1 MLRNV
6 EKSSK
11 RTLFGFICYSNS
23 DFNFFLQMLDLVCLL
38 VADVQHGEVLGICTA
53 SVSRERICRVRYILF
68 LEIRLFKISSDSIF
82 KVIALSGYISKSKV
96 INKTAGLPI
105 IKCSCGYKILLLPS
119 VKAMSQ
125 AIEAHVETHTLKI
138 RTRQK
143 LRGNQIGFAA
153 IY

>member
-23 DFNFFLQMLDLVCLL
+23 DFNFFFTDVRYCFLL

-68 LEIRLFKISSDSIF
+68 LEIRLFKISYDSIF
-82 KVIALSGYISKSKV
+82 QGYS
-96 INKTAGLPI
+96 
-105 IKCSCGYKILLLPS
+105 
-119 VKAMSQ
+119 
-125 AIEAHVETHTLKI
+125 IEW
-138 RTRQK
+138 
-143 LRGNQIGFAA
+143 
-153 IY
+153 IYLEK